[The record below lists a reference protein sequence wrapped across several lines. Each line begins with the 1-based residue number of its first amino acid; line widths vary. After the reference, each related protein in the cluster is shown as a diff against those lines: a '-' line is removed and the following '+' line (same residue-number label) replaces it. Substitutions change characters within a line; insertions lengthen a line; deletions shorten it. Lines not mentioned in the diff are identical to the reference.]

1 MYCLP
6 TAAPTGGDKGE
17 YEMFRKMIAAVAFAA
32 TLSPAAMAQT
42 TEVKFSTEKSTIGEL
57 LDNAEAKAAFV
68 LVMPDLAN
76 HPDIE
81 QGREMTLQAIA
92 DMGYAD
98 AKKFP
103 ELNVELAKIK

>member
-1 MYCLP
+1 
-6 TAAPTGGDKGE
+6 
-17 YEMFRKMIAAVAFAA
+17 MFRKMIAAVAFGAA
-32 TLSPAAMAQT
+32 LSPAALAQT
-42 TEVKFSTEKSTIGEL
+42 TTEAKFSTEKSTIGEL

-68 LVMPDLAN
+68 KVMPDIAN

-103 ELNVELAKIK
+103 ELDAELAKIK

>member
-1 MYCLP
+1 
-6 TAAPTGGDKGE
+6 
-17 YEMFRKMIAAVAFAA
+17 MFRKMIAAVAFAA
-32 TLSPAAMAQT
+32 TLAPAAMAQTT

-68 LVMPDLAN
+68 KVMPDIAN

-98 AKKFP
+98 AKMFP
-103 ELNVELAKIK
+103 ELNAELAKIK